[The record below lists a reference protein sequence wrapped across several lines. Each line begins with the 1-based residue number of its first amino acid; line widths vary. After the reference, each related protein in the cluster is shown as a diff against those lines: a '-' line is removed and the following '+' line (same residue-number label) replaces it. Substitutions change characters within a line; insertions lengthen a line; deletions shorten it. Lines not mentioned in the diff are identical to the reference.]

1 MTRLFSPPVSP
12 ALRLMVLFAALL
24 LTGCATLPPPPI
36 APAPG
41 NGNAAASPEQLMG
54 VEWRLVEIRRADG
67 ASLAPGDDADY
78 TVRFDADGRFG
89 GQLLCNRMSGN
100 YEVEGGALVFG
111 PIATTMAFC
120 PDDGLLSV
128 YTAAL
133 GSAVS
138 YRMESGPAGD
148 ERLVVGYGDGGG
160 ALVYAAATLSAAGG
174 PGLEGVLWRLQSI
187 QLADGELLAPGPE
200 EVETLRFAG
209 EGVEGRADCNQFS
222 GPYSVDNGLL
232 SIGPLRS
239 TRVACPADSL
249 SSRFLSALQ
258 NATAYGYDD
267 EGNLRIA
274 FGPGAN
280 SLTLRAENE
289 RE

>member
-1 MTRLFSPPVSP
+1 MTGTFSYTFRW
-12 ALRLMVLFAALL
+12 AIFCAALL

-41 NGNAAASPEQLMG
+41 SQAGAVSPDQLMD
-54 VEWRLVEIRRADG
+54 VEWRLVEMRQADG
-67 ASLAPGDDADY
+67 APLTPGDDADY
-78 TVRFDADGRFG
+78 TVRFDVNGRFG

-160 ALVYAAATLSAAGG
+160 ALVYAPATLSATDA
-174 PGLEGVLWRLQSI
+174 PTLEGVLWRLQAM

-200 EVETLRFAG
+200 EVENVRFA
-209 EGVEGRADCNQFS
+209 EDRVEGRADCNQFS

-280 SLTLRAENE
+280 SLTLRAGNE
-289 RE
+289 GE